1 MKTNDPIALRKGYSV
16 SSRFPLISVSPPLS
30 DQIVQLLAAA
40 PATRGE
46 LCTALQVS
54 RSVLGR
60 ALIDLLDKGF
70 IEQVATKA
78 RPQRGKPVGVLSLR
92 DDMAYA
98 IGLDIERSRST
109 AIVVD
114 RAGRTLIELEHVY
127 SGWDWARICH
137 DLCSRLRLKMSMSGI
152 NSESVAVLGV
162 GVPFPVRRIV
172 FGAHP
177 VSERNSRFYNDE
189 LLRELQA
196 IFSSFWDVPTLFD
209 NTVCMS
215 GLSEAARCA
224 DGACRHLYVRVSGG
238 VGGCFVHS
246 DDVGLAHVLACELG
260 HVEAGLDARSV
271 ERCHCGQLGCVETL
285 VRIESLCRRCDEV
298 DFDGVV
304 RRFYDRDPD
313 VVGVV
318 NDAAIALGR
327 ALATT
332 ITLFAPETITIG
344 GEVPSRIREF
354 TELVRLE
361 AYSRLMPELLSEIT
375 VEEADSEP
383 LLSARG
389 AVWAAFGF
397 LSQVPSGER

>member
-1 MKTNDPIALRKGYSV
+1 M

-30 DQIVQLLAAA
+30 DQIVELLAAA

-46 LCTALQVS
+46 LCAALKVS

-70 IEQVATKA
+70 IEQVATKT

-98 IGLDIERSRST
+98 IGLDVERSRST

-114 RAGRTLIELEHVY
+114 RAGRTLIELDHVY
-127 SGWDWARICH
+127 SDWDWARICQ
-137 DLCSRLRLKMSMSGI
+137 DLCSRLKLRMSMSGI
-152 NSESVAVLGV
+152 NSDSVAVLGV

-177 VSERNSRFYNDE
+177 MPERSSRFYNDE
-189 LLRELQA
+189 LLRDLQA

-224 DGACRHLYVRVSGG
+224 NGTCRHLYVRVSGG

-246 DDVGLAHVLACELG
+246 DDAGLAHVLACELG
-260 HVEAGLDARSV
+260 HVEAGIPGHQV
-271 ERCHCGQLGCVETL
+271 ERCYCGQLGCVETV
-285 VRIESLCRRCDEV
+285 VRVESLCRRCNEG

-304 RRFYDRDPD
+304 RRFYDRDSE
-313 VVGVV
+313 VVSVV

-327 ALATT
+327 ALANA

-344 GEVPSRIREF
+344 GEIPSKIREF

-361 AYSRLMPELLSEIT
+361 LYSRLMPELLGEIT
-375 VEEADSEP
+375 VEEADSDP
-383 LLSARG
+383 MLSARG

-397 LSQVPSGER
+397 LSQTPTGER